1 MLTDVNY
8 LSIPYS
14 IRCKTRNESEF
25 KENGNKY
32 VEKKLL
38 RDAFHIDN
46 FKNAEGNQL
55 LPSEILYR
63 QKEAFSD
70 GVSKQTRS
78 LYEITSEHAE
88 KYFKTH
94 NHENVDINNIVS
106 THELLCNFKNHLLPD
121 TCEKLYY
128 RLLFESHYQGL
139 GTIIHYFW
147 MPKYVETNDASAR
160 TLKIYK

>member
-1 MLTDVNY
+1 M
-8 LSIPYS
+8 SIPYS

-88 KYFKTH
+88 QYFKTH

-139 GTIIHYFW
+139 GTIIPYFW